1 MKGKLIRITNSKG
14 FITLL
19 FKLEGG
25 KYGRTYTGRQYRN
38 YAIWHQFMKD
48 DWVEGLLWIDEKKG
62 LLDGDS
68 PVHLAC

>member
-1 MKGKLIRITNSKG
+1 MKGQLIRSSNSKG

-25 KYGRTYTGRQYRN
+25 KYGRTYTGEQYRN
-38 YAIWHQFMKD
+38 YAVWSQFKIG
-48 DWVEGLLWIDEKKG
+48 DWVEDLNWKDESKG
-62 LLDGDS
+62 LLDADS